1 MATKAE
7 PKITY
12 PDRQAE
18 HELALAHLQ
27 ALVKS
32 PGMLKVVTADH
43 ACPGGPQPKTPEE
56 RAACE
61 AHAVSVKK
69 APHQVLHDVVR
80 IEQRADG
87 KVVAETAEGDWCR
100 GYPAD
105 LLRRLLEHVTEA

>member
-1 MATKAE
+1 MASKAT

-12 PDRQAE
+12 PDRQE
-18 HELALAHLQ
+18 QHEAALAHLQ
-27 ALVKS
+27 ALVLS

-43 ACPGGPQPKTPEE
+43 ACPGGPQPKTVEE

-61 AHAVSVKK
+61 AHPISVKK
-69 APHQVLHDVVR
+69 APHQILHDVVR
-80 IEQRADG
+80 LEQRQDG

-100 GYPAD
+100 GSPAD